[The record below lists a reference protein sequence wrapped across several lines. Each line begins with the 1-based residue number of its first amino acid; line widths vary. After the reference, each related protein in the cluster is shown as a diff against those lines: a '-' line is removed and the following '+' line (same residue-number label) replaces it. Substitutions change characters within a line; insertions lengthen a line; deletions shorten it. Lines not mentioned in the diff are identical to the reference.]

1 MANKSTVK
9 ISKGHKRLMTP
20 KEERAPLG
28 KSKIWDDLSELRDN
42 IIGGVHAIGT
52 RILGAV
58 RDIKS
63 NPQKEECLPNK
74 QYFYSLVQRASDDI
88 TNHSKIINEI
98 STQHTNKVGD
108 AQNADDYAFAL
119 HLHGKYTEITEITTN
134 NLLVISQEMI
144 EILKQAEETFQKLPK
159 VTENSDGTNTIEF
172 VQDPV
177 EVTQDSNPQ

>member
-1 MANKSTVK
+1 MAAKSTVK
-9 ISKGHKRLMTP
+9 LSKGHKRLMTP

-28 KSKIWDDLSELRDN
+28 KPKIWDNLSEMRDS

-58 RDIKS
+58 REIKS
-63 NPQKEECLPNK
+63 NPKKEECLPDK
-74 QYFYSLVQRASDDI
+74 AYFYSLVQRASDDI
-88 TNHSKIINEI
+88 TNHSKVINEI
-98 STQHTNKVGD
+98 SALHSNKIGD

-119 HLHGKYTEITEITTN
+119 QLHGRYTEITEITTD

-144 EILKQAEETFQKLPK
+144 EILKTAEEKFQNQPI

-172 VQDPV
+172 QQDP
-177 EVTQDSNPQ
+177 NPQ